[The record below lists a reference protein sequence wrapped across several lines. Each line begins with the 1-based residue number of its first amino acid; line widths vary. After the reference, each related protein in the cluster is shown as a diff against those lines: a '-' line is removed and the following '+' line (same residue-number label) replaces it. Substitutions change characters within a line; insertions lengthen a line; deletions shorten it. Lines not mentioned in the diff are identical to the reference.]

1 MKKLKSK
8 LASRRGATL
17 LFAMLVF
24 LLCVLAGTAALTAAA
39 TNSGR
44 YTHMANDQQ
53 KYLAVSSAV
62 ELVKNE
68 LTRFEYK
75 VDLEVKEKVEYSNW
89 PIEIKSRTTTVT
101 PVSGK
106 FVLHDSTAPD
116 PGAPDPG
123 ATSPSFLFES
133 LFSEYLSGACEYAL
147 TGASS
152 PGDLTGEI
160 KINLEGMPEVVV
172 EVIMNSYDITMN
184 FYIEDAS
191 DQIYYSTMT
200 LAGNSV
206 VTSDRPTEVADG
218 DPDGGN
224 YTITSTRTDHFTV
237 SWETNSVTISAMKPP
252 AEGGGT
258 P

>member
-68 LTRFEYK
+68 LTRFDYK
-75 VDLEVKEKVEYSNW
+75 VDLDVTEEVAYSEW
-89 PIEIKSRTTTVT
+89 PIQIKTRETKVVRNPGSFSLRTAD
-101 PVSGK
+101 P
-106 FVLHDSTAPD
+106 DS
-116 PGAPDPG
+116 G
-123 ATSPSFLFES
+123 ATPPSFLFES
-133 LFSEYLSGACEYAL
+133 LFSDYLSDACEYEL

-152 PGDLTGEI
+152 PGELTGEI
-160 KINLEGMPEVVV
+160 TIKLDGMPEVVV

-200 LAGNSV
+200 LAGSSFL
-206 VTSDRPTEVADG
+206 THGTPTEESSG
-218 DPDGGN
+218 DPESD
-224 YTITSTRTDHFTV
+224 YTVTTRRTDSFTV
-237 SWETNSVTISAMKPP
+237 SWNADSVTISAMKPTDSA
-252 AEGGGT
+252 AEGGT